1 MAIPILN
8 SIETLESFEQ
18 KLVEETI
25 VDTGNFDPE
34 DIILETNDFDNE
46 LSDSLPHPTFP
57 SQTQMPNSCFTSQKT
72 DLNVPIAIHKANKT
86 IKSLERYPLAK
97 YVPFKHLSNS
107 FASFFTVLYVITI
120 FKTLK
125 EAMAHPGQRATIEDE
140 MNALLGGEN
149 WQLESLHSNK
159 EVIGCK

>member
-1 MAIPILN
+1 M
-8 SIETLESFEQ
+8 
-18 KLVEETI
+18 EETI

-57 SQTQMPNSCFTSQKT
+57 SQTQMPNSWFTSQKT

-125 EAMAHPGQRATIEDE
+125 EAMAHPG
-140 MNALLGGEN
+140 
-149 WQLESLHSNK
+149 
-159 EVIGCK
+159 